1 MVRKAKISEIVQIQK
16 LINHYAGQDL
26 MLPRS
31 LSELY
36 ENLRDIFVSEDGGS
50 LLGCCALHVSWQDLA
65 ELKSLAVDESRKGKG
80 IGRALV
86 EAVLKEAKELKI
98 NKVFVLTYVPEFFKK
113 YGFKKIGK
121 EELPHKIWSE
131 CINCPKFP
139 DCQEVPLIIE
149 LEKDAPEYR

>member
-16 LINHYAGQDL
+16 LINRYAKKDL

-36 ENLRDIFVSEDGGS
+36 ENLRDLFVSEDGGF

-65 ELKSLAVDESRKGKG
+65 ELKSLAVDEPHKGKG
-80 IGRALV
+80 VSRALV
-86 EAVLKEAKELKI
+86 EAVLEEAKELKI
-98 NKVFVLTYVPEFFKK
+98 NKVFVLTYIPEFFKK
-113 YGFKKIGK
+113 YGFKEIAR
-121 EELPHKIWSE
+121 EELPHKVWNE

-139 DCQEVPLIIE
+139 DCQEIPLIIE
-149 LEKDAPEYR
+149 LER

>member
-16 LINHYAGQDL
+16 LINRYAEKDL

-36 ENLRDIFVSEDGGS
+36 ENLRDLFVSEDGGS

-65 ELKSLAVDESRKGKG
+65 ELKSLAVDESHKGKG
-80 IGRALV
+80 IGRALI

-98 NKVFVLTYVPEFFKK
+98 NKVFVLTYVPELFKK
-113 YGFKKIGK
+113 YGFKEISR
-121 EELPHKIWSE
+121 EELPHKVWNE

-139 DCQEVPLIIE
+139 DCQEVPMVKPLGND
-149 LEKDAPEYR
+149 K

>member
-1 MVRKAKISEIVQIQK
+1 MIRKAKIGEIVRIQK
-16 LINHYAGQDL
+16 LINHYAEKDL
-26 MLPRS
+26 MLPRG

-36 ENLRDIFVSEDGGS
+36 ENLRDLFVSEDGGS

-65 ELKSLAVDESRKGKG
+65 ELKSLAVDESHKGKG

-86 EAVLKEAKELKI
+86 EAVLEEAKELEI

-113 YGFKKIGK
+113 YGFKEIAR
-121 EELPHKIWSE
+121 EELPHKVWNE

-139 DCQEVPLIIE
+139 DCQEIPMVIE
-149 LEKDAPEYR
+149 LER

>member
-1 MVRKAKISEIVQIQK
+1 MVRKAKISEIVRIQK
-16 LINHYAGQDL
+16 LINHYAEKDL

-36 ENLRDIFVSEDGGS
+36 ENLRDLFVYEDDEF
-50 LLGCCALHVSWQDLA
+50 LLGCCALHVNWQDLA
-65 ELKSLAVDESRKGKG
+65 ELKSLAVGESHKGKG

-113 YGFKKIGK
+113 YGFKEIAR
-121 EELPHKIWSE
+121 EELPHKVWNE

-139 DCQEVPLIIE
+139 DCQEVPMIKQLQISNS
-149 LEKDAPEYR
+149 K

>member
-1 MVRKAKISEIVQIQK
+1 MVRKAKIGEIVRIQK
-16 LINHYAGQDL
+16 LINYYAGKEL

-36 ENLRDIFVSEDGGS
+36 GNLRDLFVYEDDGS
-50 LLGCCALHVSWQDLA
+50 LLGCCALHVDWQDLA

-113 YGFKKIGK
+113 YGFKKISR
-121 EELPHKIWSE
+121 EELPHKVWKE
-131 CINCPKFP
+131 CISCPKFP

-149 LEKDAPEYR
+149 LEK

>member
-1 MVRKAKISEIVQIQK
+1 MVRKAKINEIVQIQK
-16 LINHYAGQDL
+16 LINRYAKKDL

-36 ENLRDIFVSEDGGS
+36 ENLRDIFVYEDDES

-86 EAVLKEAKELKI
+86 EAVLEEAKELKI

-113 YGFKKIGK
+113 YGFKEIAR
-121 EELPHKIWSE
+121 EELPHKVWSE

-139 DCQEVPLIIE
+139 DCQEVPLIIK
-149 LEKDAPEYR
+149 LER